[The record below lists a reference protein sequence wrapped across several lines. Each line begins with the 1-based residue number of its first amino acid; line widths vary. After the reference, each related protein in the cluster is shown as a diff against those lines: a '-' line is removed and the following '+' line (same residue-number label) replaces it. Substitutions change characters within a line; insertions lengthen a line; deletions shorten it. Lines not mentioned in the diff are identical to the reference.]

1 MVIDYN
7 RFMYARGN
15 PLKYSDPSGHYSNKE
30 IMQHFGCEDWTCV
43 EALFQ
48 DGGAYAGMWGWLY
61 ILQMAQDGDKL
72 TASYGWSGDP
82 LRGIFQRSQNGSID
96 LKVGDSWVWPSA
108 VFAFYPAKGHFAGSY
123 SLNIG
128 SPNAA
133 FTAVGTKHQ
142 FRVLPSQIDQME
154 VGLGFLKAGTDFGP
168 QLAKGPNPYA
178 ATAGVVWGI
187 AGAATTVYTDLI
199 NPINEAIRA
208 NPDPAIDLA
217 VDVILEYVAE
227 KSVSEVK
234 PYVGPAMDAARSIWP
249 ALCWG
254 TQCFGQ

>member
-1 MVIDYN
+1 M
-7 RFMYARGN
+7 
-15 PLKYSDPSGHYSNKE
+15 H
-30 IMQHFGCEDWTCV
+30 HFGCEDWTCV
-43 EALFQ
+43 EAPFQ

-142 FRVLPSQIDQME
+142 FRVLPSQIDKKGA
-154 VGLGFLKAGTDFGP
+154 GLGVVKAGTEFGP
-168 QLAKGPNPYA
+168 QMVESGQP
-178 ATAGVVWGI
+178 GVVAVGLAWTA
-187 AGAATTVYTDLI
+187 AGAAATLYTDLI
-199 NPINEAIRA
+199 HPIYETIQGNTAPTVDLIVDKTIEFITERYAPRA
-208 NPDPAIDLA
+208 APYASPATDI
-217 VDVILEYVAE
+217 
-227 KSVSEVK
+227 
-234 PYVGPAMDAARSIWP
+234 ARSIWP

-254 TQCFGQ
+254 TQCFGK